1 MPRDHSHPTRRKILG
16 IAAAAALVSF
26 SFPALAA
33 GDADNWPAKP
43 IRYVVPFG
51 AGGLADS
58 VARLIAPPLGDILGQ
73 SVVVENRAGVSGVV
87 GTQMVAKA
95 APDGYTLV
103 GGTITTHAVIPYFN
117 KSIGYDVV
125 KDFTPVHLVGT
136 VTNVLVVNV
145 DSPYKTLPDLIAALK
160 ARPGELTFGTAGPG
174 TSQHLAGE
182 LLQSL
187 TNTRMRQIP
196 YKGGTQA
203 MTDLIGGQIDMI
215 FETSTVAKSL
225 IDSGRVR
232 ALGSTGPDP
241 VEGLDGVA
249 PIAQQGI
256 PAFDVRSW
264 QGVFAP
270 AGTPEP
276 VVKKLADGIAKVL
289 AMPEIR
295 ARMAGLGIA
304 PSDLGPDGFARYQA
318 QEIERWGQVIKSAGI
333 KAD

>member
-1 MPRDHSHPTRRKILG
+1 MPRSHSHLTRRKILSV
-16 IAAAAALVSF
+16 AAAAALVSF
-26 SFPALAA
+26 SFPSLAVA
-33 GDADNWPAKP
+33 DAQQWPSKP

-58 VARLIAPPLGDILGQ
+58 VARLISPPLGDILGQ
-73 SVVVENRAGVSGVV
+73 PVVVENRAGVSGVV
-87 GTQMVAKA
+87 GTQMVANA

-125 KDFTPVHLVGT
+125 KDFTPVHMVGT

-145 DSPYKTLPDLIAALK
+145 DSPYKTFQDLIAALK
-160 ARPGELTFGTAGPG
+160 AKPGELTFGTSGPG
-174 TSQHLAGE
+174 TSQHLSGE

-187 TNTRMRQIP
+187 TDTRMRQIP

-225 IDSGRVR
+225 IDAGRVR
-232 ALGSTGPDP
+232 ALGSTGPEP
-241 VEGLDGVA
+241 VEGLDNVR
-249 PIAQQGI
+249 PIAQQGV

-270 AGTPEP
+270 AGTPEA
-276 VVKKLADGIAKVL
+276 VVTKLADGISKVL
-289 AMPEIR
+289 QMPEIR
-295 ARMAGLGIA
+295 TRMVSLGIV

-318 QEIERWGQVIKSAGI
+318 QEIDRWGKVIKSAGI
-333 KAD
+333 KAE